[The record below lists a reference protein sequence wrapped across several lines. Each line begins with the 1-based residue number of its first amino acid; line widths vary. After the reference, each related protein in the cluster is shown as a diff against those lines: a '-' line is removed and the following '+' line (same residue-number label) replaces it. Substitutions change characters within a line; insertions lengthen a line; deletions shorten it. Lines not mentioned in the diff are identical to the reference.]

1 MNGPAKTP
9 GDCKAYVGGQR
20 SSTEIKKVKK
30 VKKEDLGGGGGIR
43 KKIFFFLRIHLPLCG
58 DGLLAGRKV
67 PGPRPI
73 GAWLFLC
80 VNTLSNV

>member
-30 VKKEDLGGGGGIR
+30 VKKEDLGGGGN
-43 KKIFFFLRIHLPLCG
+43 KKEDFFFFLENSPSSL
-58 DGLLAGRKV
+58 
-67 PGPRPI
+67 
-73 GAWLFLC
+73 W
-80 VNTLSNV
+80 

>member
-30 VKKEDLGGGGGIR
+30 VKKEDLVGVGGGD
-43 KKIFFFLRIHLPLCG
+43 KKEDFFFFLENSPSSL
-58 DGLLAGRKV
+58 
-67 PGPRPI
+67 
-73 GAWLFLC
+73 W
-80 VNTLSNV
+80 